1 MCCWLN
7 ANRYVHFYYVRK
19 GNNFAITKISTSVH
33 VRGWAIYD
41 LGKRFNI
48 AIHLLNLQSRNFIL
62 NIRIRKFK
70 LYLSVRHPVLKSL
83 SGDWTDV
90 IINTL
95 CYQFLILFLF
105 ERPLSERRKDGFPNC
120 MGPGKCS
127 SFPFFQFCFL
137 SNHNGPDLIVPLFK
151 AFTSQISFSSSW
163 GICFWQHVK
172 IVFALLSQAVYC
184 LTIGL
189 S

>member
-1 MCCWLN
+1 M
-7 ANRYVHFYYVRK
+7 
-19 GNNFAITKISTSVH
+19 KISTSVH

-41 LGKRFNI
+41 LEKRFNI

-151 AFTSQISFSSSW
+151 AFTSQISFLRNLFLATRQDCFCFAESSCLLLDNWSQLRNLYSLSW
-163 GICFWQHVK
+163 LDRRLRELDH
-172 IVFALLSQAVYC
+172 
-184 LTIGL
+184 
-189 S
+189 

>member
-1 MCCWLN
+1 M
-7 ANRYVHFYYVRK
+7 
-19 GNNFAITKISTSVH
+19 KISTSVH

-62 NIRIRKFK
+62 NIRIRKYK

-151 AFTSQISFSSSW
+151 AFTSQISFSSSR

-172 IVFALLSQAVYC
+172 IVLLCWVKLFIAWQLVSVKK
-184 LTIGL
+184 LIFSELVRSSFEGVRSL
-189 S
+189 RNW

>member
-1 MCCWLN
+1 M
-7 ANRYVHFYYVRK
+7 
-19 GNNFAITKISTSVH
+19 KISTSVH
-33 VRGWAIYD
+33 VRGWALYD

-62 NIRIRKFK
+62 NIRIRKYK

-151 AFTSQISFSSSW
+151 LLLHKFHFQVVEEFVFGNTSRLFLLCWVKLFIAWQLVSVKKLIFSELVRSSFEGVRSLRNW
-163 GICFWQHVK
+163 
-172 IVFALLSQAVYC
+172 
-184 LTIGL
+184 
-189 S
+189 

>member
-1 MCCWLN
+1 M
-7 ANRYVHFYYVRK
+7 
-19 GNNFAITKISTSVH
+19 KISTRVH

-48 AIHLLNLQSRNFIL
+48 AIHLLNLQCRYFIL

-95 CYQFLILFLF
+95 CYNFWFYSSLRDRWVSVGKTVSLTAWGQGNVLVFPSFSFASCLITMDLILLSLSLRLLLHKFHFQVVEEFVFGNTSRLFLLCWVKLF
-105 ERPLSERRKDGFPNC
+105 IAWQLVSVKKLIFSELVR
-120 MGPGKCS
+120 S
-127 SFPFFQFCFL
+127 SFEGVRSL
-137 SNHNGPDLIVPLFK
+137 RH
-151 AFTSQISFSSSW
+151 W
-163 GICFWQHVK
+163 
-172 IVFALLSQAVYC
+172 
-184 LTIGL
+184 
-189 S
+189 